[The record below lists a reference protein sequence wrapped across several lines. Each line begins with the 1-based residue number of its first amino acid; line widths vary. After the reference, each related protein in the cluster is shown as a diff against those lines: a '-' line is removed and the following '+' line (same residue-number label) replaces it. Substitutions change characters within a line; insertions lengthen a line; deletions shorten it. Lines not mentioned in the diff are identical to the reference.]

1 VPIEVRPF
9 VEADRPRLPEA
20 DRQPAAS
27 FVAETDGR
35 IVGWGQAAHQRWQFH
50 PDKYWLRLE
59 VDPGWRRQGIGASL
73 LGRVLDELL
82 ERDALLLRTV
92 AIDGDDGSTGFL
104 EHRGFRDAWRNLES
118 RLDVAAFDP
127 APLAEIA
134 QRVTATG
141 VTIRTMAGELADRR
155 DPAGQVYALY
165 VSTNGDQAS
174 LDPITAPPIA
184 EFLADVTRGPRG
196 LLDAWFLAF
205 VGDRLV
211 GLSTLERLGHAAEE
225 LETGYTGVDRE
236 YRGRGIALALKLQAI
251 AYARDHGY
259 RFIRTDSS
267 AANERMLAIN
277 AALGFVPTLTR
288 ITYELGLR

>member
-1 VPIEVRPF
+1 VPIDVRPF
-9 VEADRPRLPEA
+9 VEADRSRVPEA
-20 DRQPAAS
+20 DRRPAAC

-59 VDPGWRRQGIGASL
+59 VDPDWRRQGVGATL

-92 AIDGDDGSTGFL
+92 AIDGDRGSTGFL
-104 EHRGFRDAWRNLES
+104 EHRGFRDVWRNLES
-118 RLDVAAFDP
+118 RLDVAAFDA

-134 QRVTATG
+134 QRVAATG
-141 VTIRTMAGELADRR
+141 VTITTMAGELADGR
-155 DPAGQVYALY
+155 DPAGHVYGLY

-174 LDPITAPPIA
+174 LDPITAPPID

-211 GLSTLERLGHAAEE
+211 GLSTLERLGHSAEE

-236 YRGRGIALALKLQAI
+236 YRGRGIALALKLRAI

-277 AALGFVPTLTR
+277 AALGFVPTSTR
-288 ITYELGLR
+288 ITYELALR